1 MSTHCPDFAHLLREQ
16 PPDDA
21 IRDQVARCFYPDVE
35 RAARRVCKD
44 RLLAEDV
51 AQEAM
56 ALGLGALHTYRGDA
70 PLLHW
75 LRRLVVSA
83 CSRFRRGRKNDPRL
97 HLPLDAAGTEGMRAL
112 AADPA
117 QELQIL
123 LEERLRLLA
132 LVLDAVP
139 EPNRTLLLRHEGED
153 APLSD
158 LAAEYDLSVDAVKAR
173 LKRTRAQVRGSLLE
187 TIEAVG

>member
-1 MSTHCPDFAHLLREQ
+1 MSTHCPDFARLLREQ
-16 PPDDA
+16 APDDA
-21 IRDQVARCFYPDVE
+21 IREQVVSCFYPEME

-44 RLLAEDV
+44 RMLAEDV

-56 ALGLGALHTYRGDA
+56 VLGLGALHTYRGDA
-70 PLLHW
+70 PLHHW

-97 HLPLDAAGTEGMRAL
+97 HLPLDSPVTGARPEL
-112 AADPA
+112 AAAPA

-123 LEERLRLLA
+123 LDERMRLLA
-132 LVLDAVP
+132 VVLDDVP

-158 LAAEYDLSVDAVKAR
+158 LAAEYDLSIEAVKAR
-173 LKRTRAQVRGSLLE
+173 LKRTRAQVRASILE
-187 TIEAVG
+187 AIEAVG